1 MYQRPS
7 RLIVPITSIIATT
20 NLSFSESANET
31 NKSTSAFDFI
41 IVAPLSRSSV
51 SASSVALHELRATSP
66 TSTVL
71 LVRSTSAP
79 PLPLQLDSC
88 STLLCEDG
96 GQLCTVDCG
105 SAALRLDSRT
115 RELHL
120 GNNSS
125 TQQQQ
130 QQQHS
135 SARWKDGIL
144 LLSRLGD
151 VVLPRARI
159 AAEAASGNRLFL
171 AVTPEDAHKLGSA
184 LGVALN
190 PHPVAHVGNSNGNG
204 TNGSSASA
212 TVVGGGWSAATAA
225 SALADAGVKV
235 KIVTPSPTILA
246 NELPRPLA
254 LFVER
259 RLRSIGATVLPFSLV
274 EFVAATT
281 GGGEG
286 VATAALTVRGEGVTA
301 VPTLPSPLALHVSR
315 TFDSLSTRVVPSDVI
330 VVSPSAE
337 SIPGDVTLAEG
348 LGSRMRSSTPLST
361 LHAREARFNSIEIT
375 ADSRF
380 QVNAELGA
388 GMGVF
393 VSGAS
398 ISWPD
403 SISLRSHIS
412 APANVEHDIASARY
426 AARALGRQAPPLPY
440 NFIPAATYN
449 LPALNITALAIGDCN
464 SKFQTFG
471 FWVPPTTNGNIIVRP
486 NAAVAASR
494 LGVVFYLDIHGG
506 VVGVLFWDA
515 RDVVDKEA
523 AVETASSTVLGRRLI
538 EQTSIQPLTGEREM
552 IASVLS
558 VAANTLLCAHSGGSD
573 LVPTTG
579 TIQLIPQWVP
589 PRLIPIRT
597 WPLGF
602 GSAATVNVPDWAKK

>member
-1 MYQRPS
+1 MYHR

-20 NLSFSESANET
+20 FTFSESANET
-31 NKSTSAFDFI
+31 KKSTSAFDFI

-51 SASSVALHELRATSP
+51 SASSVALNELRATSP

-88 STLLCEDG
+88 STILCEEG

-115 RELHL
+115 RELHI
-120 GNNSS
+120 GKN
-125 TQQQQ
+125 
-130 QQQHS
+130 S
-135 SARWKDGIL
+135 SARWKNGIL

-151 VVLPRARI
+151 VVLPRARV

-171 AVTPEDAHKLGSA
+171 AVTPEDAHELGSA

-190 PHPVAHVGNSNGNG
+190 PHPAAHEGDG
-204 TNGSSASA
+204 NGSSASA
-212 TVVGGGWSAATAA
+212 TVVGGGWSAVSAA
-225 SALADAGVKV
+225 SALAGAGVKV
-235 KIVTPSPTILA
+235 KIITPSPTILA
-246 NELPRPLA
+246 NELPRPIA
-254 LFVER
+254 LFLER

-274 EFVAATT
+274 EFVAATA

-286 VATAALTVRGEGVTA
+286 VATAATAVTVRGEGVTA
-301 VPTLPSPLALHVSR
+301 VPSPLALHVSR

-337 SIPGDVTLAEG
+337 SIPGDTTLAEG
-348 LGSRMRSSTPLST
+348 LGSRMRSATPLST
-361 LHAREARFNSIEIT
+361 LHARESRLNSIEIQ
-375 ADSRF
+375 DSKF

-403 SISLRSHIS
+403 SISPRGTFHIS
-412 APANVEHDIASARY
+412 APSNVEHDITSARY
-426 AARALGRQAPPLPY
+426 AARALGGAPLPY
-440 NFIPAATYN
+440 LPYSFQPAATYN
-449 LPALNITALAIGDCN
+449 LPAIGVNALAIGDCN

-471 FWVPPTTNGNIIVRP
+471 FWAPTTNGNTTIVRP

-494 LGVVFYLDIHGG
+494 LGILFYLDIHGS
-506 VVGVLFWDA
+506 VVGILFWDA
-515 RDVVDKEA
+515 RDVLRDVDKEA
-523 AVETASSTVLGRRLI
+523 AVETASSTALGRRLI

-573 LVPTTG
+573 SVPTTM
-579 TIQLIPQWVP
+579 QLIPQWVP
-589 PRLIPIRT
+589 PRMIPIRT

-602 GSAATVNVPDWAKK
+602 GSAATVNVPDWVKK